1 MFNEDCARIIKYQL
15 NNKTQDDLFQVVFF
29 SVRVLLQNVE
39 NIHARRTLITMTA
52 IEQLSQNY
60 QNVV

>member
-1 MFNEDCARIIKYQL
+1 MFNEDCARMIKYQL